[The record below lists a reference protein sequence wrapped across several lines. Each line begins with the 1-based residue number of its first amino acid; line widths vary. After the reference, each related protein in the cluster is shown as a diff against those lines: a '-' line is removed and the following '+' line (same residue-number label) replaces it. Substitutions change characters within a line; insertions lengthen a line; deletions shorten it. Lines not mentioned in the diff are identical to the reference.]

1 MATSLCE
8 ELCRADTII
17 LGRVTYQVMANY
29 WQTHSECL
37 DYAREDIVFA
47 EMINRYKKIV
57 FSKTIHR
64 LSWNNSTLVAGDM
77 NDEISRLKQLPGKDM
92 IIYGSGKLVNSL
104 MHSRLV
110 DEFVLWVHPV
120 LLGKG
125 KPFFT
130 EVNGQVDMELIDRKT
145 FCSGVVALRYR
156 VKRQETNKS
165 QITNSK
171 TQINHKL

>member
-1 MATSLCE
+1 
-8 ELCRADTII
+8 
-17 LGRVTYQVMANY
+17 
-29 WQTHSECL
+29 
-37 DYAREDIVFA
+37 
-47 EMINRYKKIV
+47 
-57 FSKTIHR
+57 
-64 LSWNNSTLVAGDM
+64 M

-92 IIYGSGKLVNSL
+92 LIYGSGKLVNSL

-156 VKRQETNKS
+156 VKIQETRDKRQINLKS
-165 QITNSK
+165 QIPK
-171 TQINHKL
+171 HK